1 MTMFTPFAPP
11 ARASVLPRLG
21 VYPAAISGT
30 A

>member
-1 MTMFTPFAPP
+1 MTMFTPFATP

-21 VYPAAISGT
+21 VYPAAISGI